1 MFVDVTWNV
10 EDAGNGDALCVSLS
24 LSPRHAITEYKRS
37 LPQASAKMNRQ
48 EAATRLVR
56 GVEAPM
62 CPPHFQTYHALPYL
76 ESQDKFKDTKETVR
90 MTFI

>member
-1 MFVDVTWNV
+1 
-10 EDAGNGDALCVSLS
+10 
-24 LSPRHAITEYKRS
+24 
-37 LPQASAKMNRQ
+37 MNRQ